1 MRLLIVDDQAV
12 NVTVLEKILTQA
24 GYIDVLATQEPD
36 RAAELCRLHRPD
48 LLLLDLHMPGT
59 SGYDVLGSISD
70 LIAEPNSLPVLV
82 LTADATMDA
91 RHRALEMGAQDFIN
105 KPIDRTELLLRVG
118 NLLRARRL
126 QQHLRHRNLFLDD
139 AIRARTVELEQA
151 RLESLAVLATM
162 AEYHDFSTY
171 SHTQRVGHTAALI
184 AEKLGLEVDFVATL
198 RDAAPLHDVGK
209 VGISDVILLKPQ
221 RLTLEER
228 REMMRHVEIGARIL
242 QPAQSPVL
250 RAAAEIARTHHERWD
265 GHGYLQG
272 LAGDKIP
279 LSGRITAVA
288 DVFDAL
294 THARPYKSAWS
305 VARAV
310 SQIKRQSGSQF
321 DPQVVDAF
329 ARIDPAGLPLASR
342 EGDLCPDSGLQAG

>member
-70 LIAEPNSLPVLV
+70 LIAAPNSLPVLV

-91 RHRALEMGAQDFIN
+91 RHRALEMGARDFIN

-242 QPAQSPVL
+242 QPAQSQVGLVGRAGRLPDQAPVWPPVRPPGRRRVRPHRPGRVAAGIAGGRSRPGQ
-250 RAAAEIARTHHERWD
+250 RAA
-265 GHGYLQG
+265 GG
-272 LAGDKIP
+272 L
-279 LSGRITAVA
+279 GR
-288 DVFDAL
+288 
-294 THARPYKSAWS
+294 R
-305 VARAV
+305 
-310 SQIKRQSGSQF
+310 G
-321 DPQVVDAF
+321 
-329 ARIDPAGLPLASR
+329 AGLEPRESPPPAELPGMDSNHRSAVQSR
-342 EGDLCPDSGLQAG
+342 VSCH